1 MTTSVRLGCQ
11 HSLLPLQDISSVL
24 ETKSSF
30 ASLST
35 ARGRGSFF
43 NCGGVRL
50 RIQGEKPRAGG
61 GGGGGIVTVRAV
73 LSAPLEAEAA
83 QSLGEITKG
92 DFPILE
98 QVLHPTRM
106 GYVRSLGYV
115 HFGMRHLGLVQ

>member
-1 MTTSVRLGCQ
+1 MTTSARLGCQ
-11 HSLLPLQDISSVL
+11 HSLLPLQDISSIL
-24 ETKSSF
+24 ERKSSF

-50 RIQGEKPRAGG
+50 RIQGGKPRAGG
-61 GGGGGIVTVRAV
+61 GGGGSVIARAV

-92 DFPILE
+92 DFPILD
-98 QVLHPTRM
+98 QVLHPIRM

-115 HFGMRHLGLVQ
+115 HFGMRHLGLFQ

>member
-1 MTTSVRLGCQ
+1 MTTSARLGCQ
-11 HSLLPLQDISSVL
+11 HSLLPLQDISSIL

-50 RIQGEKPRAGG
+50 RIRGKPRAGG
-61 GGGGGIVTVRAV
+61 GGGGIVIARAV

-92 DFPILE
+92 DFPILD
-98 QVLHPTRM
+98 QVLHPIRM
-106 GYVRSLGYV
+106 GYVRSLGDV